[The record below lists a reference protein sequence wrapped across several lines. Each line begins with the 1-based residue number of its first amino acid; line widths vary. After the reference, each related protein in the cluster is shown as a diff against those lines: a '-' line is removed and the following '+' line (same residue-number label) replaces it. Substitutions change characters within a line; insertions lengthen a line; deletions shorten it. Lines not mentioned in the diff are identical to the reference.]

1 MTSVRLGII
10 GIGNI
15 GTAHINTIKEKI
27 PEINIT
33 AAADIDEKRRL
44 WALDFF
50 GKSFPVF
57 QDGNELI
64 EKGGHL
70 VDAVLVAVPHY
81 GHPGLVIKALKA
93 GLHVLCE
100 KPAGVYTKQVR
111 EMNEIARKSGKVFA
125 IMYNQRTNS
134 HYKKMYE
141 IVKSGSLGAI
151 MRTSWIITN
160 WFRTEA
166 YYKSG
171 GWRGTWKGE
180 GGGVL
185 LNQSPHQLDL
195 FQWICGMPNRV
206 RSFCHN
212 GKWHNIEVEDD
223 VTAYLE
229 YPNGA
234 TGTFVT
240 STGEAAGTNRFEI
253 SLEKGKIINENGND
267 ITVYTLDTN
276 SREFCATSNDGFTP
290 PKCTVEKPE
299 IANDNPQHEG
309 ILRNFA
315 ARILRGEPLIAE
327 GTEGINGLII
337 SNAMHL
343 SSWLDKTIDIPFDED
358 MFLKELNKRRKI

>member
-1 MTSVRLGII
+1 MTRVRLGII

-15 GTAHINTIKEKI
+15 GTAHIKTITEQVPDI
-27 PEINIT
+27 TIT
-33 AAADIDEKRRL
+33 AVADIDEKRRS
-44 WALDFF
+44 WAKDFF
-50 GKSFPVF
+50 GAGFPVF
-57 QDGNELI
+57 SDGKDLI
-64 EKGGHL
+64 KNGGNL
-70 VDAVLVAVPHY
+70 LDAVLISVPHY
-81 GHPGLVIKALKA
+81 LHPELVIEALKA

-100 KPAGVYTKQVR
+100 KPAGVYTKQAR
-111 EMNEIARKSGKVFA
+111 EMNEIAKQSDKVFA
-125 IMYNQRTNS
+125 MMYNQRTNS

-141 IVKSGSLGAI
+141 IIKSGSLGAI

-171 GWRGTWKGE
+171 GWRGTWEGE

-206 RSFCHN
+206 RAFCHN

-234 TGTFVT
+234 TGTFIT
-240 STGEAAGTNRFEI
+240 STGETPGTNRFEI
-253 SLEKGKIINENGND
+253 SCEKGKIINDGGTD
-267 ITVYTLDTN
+267 ITVYTLDSN
-276 SREFCATSNDGFTP
+276 CREYCATSPEAYTP
-290 PKCTVEKPE
+290 PNCVVEKPE
-299 IANDNPQHEG
+299 VPDDNPQHAG

-315 ARILRGEPLIAE
+315 GRILRDEPLVAE
-327 GTEGINGLII
+327 GAEGINGLII

-358 MFLKELNKRRKI
+358 LFLKELNKRRKL